1 MTPGWPFPFFTLSLP
16 FTTTHAFLGKN
27 KHGSPLLG
35 GLSLYKTADVVV
47 KTVSTT
53 NNFCTVASLN
63 GPS

>member
-47 KTVSTT
+47 KGEQSPQQTISVQ
-53 NNFCTVASLN
+53 
-63 GPS
+63 